1 MSDQVLLAALAAGD
15 HALAAQLYM
24 RAAETS
30 ADDDSSAF
38 YATHAY
44 VHALQAGQAAIEE
57 RAGALLR
64 RLGRLR

>member
-1 MSDQVLLAALAAGD
+1 MSDKALLAALAAGD
-15 HALAAQLYM
+15 HALAARLYM
-24 RAAETS
+24 ETAEAS
-30 ADDDSSAF
+30 SGDDASAF